1 MRGRTGVLIC
11 LVVVAVASFWT
22 IEPRLHQDFPSM
34 VDDWSAI
41 ENAPEQL
48 RGVLRLGNPEGT
60 RYRPGFVMWNALQ
73 WHTLG
78 APTEFLGPLLW
89 GIARWAVLVV
99 GVTLLTLLLVGR
111 PKGPRDGRWLL
122 AVGVPLVAI
131 TAPSIAIDIARY
143 GPQEPLLLGCM
154 ALGAVLLVR
163 AIDRLLDG
171 EPAGPAVL
179 FAVGLGLVLWAFGVL
194 QKEPSICVLLLAPF
208 LWPTIKQQRGRWAL
222 LDEGRRRGLGLVAA
236 AILLPFVPMVVRT
249 TQLALT
255 GEPLYGDLSAGKSFT
270 TRLSDQLSQAGGVLH
285 TELPTIV
292 AVAAIVLLAA
302 LVFRVGVD
310 WISVGLLLVAFGFIV
325 FAAHA
330 GVVAS
335 RYYIPAIA
343 LAALV
348 LARSAVRLGSVVV
361 VVVGVF
367 LIGGGLVTARSAH
380 GWVWGWVDAERA
392 QEGLVREAEARAAG
406 GCPVAVV
413 GLNAEFV
420 EALPVLMPLARERP
434 RDCADGERFVA
445 LLDEGGPGTV
455 TPPDNPVLAA
465 CKPDPEP
472 VWTSSVGQ
480 LLRCTA

>member
-11 LVVVAVASFWT
+11 LAVVAVVSFWT
-22 IEPRLHQDFPSM
+22 IEPRLHHDFPSM

-48 RGVLRLGNPEGT
+48 RGLLRLGNPEGT

-78 APTEFLGPLLW
+78 APGSFLGPQLW
-89 GIARWAVLVV
+89 GIARWAVLVL
-99 GVTLLTLLLVGR
+99 GVTLLTVLLVGR
-111 PKGPRDGRWLL
+111 PERWRDARWLVI
-122 AVGVPLVAI
+122 VGVPLAAI
-131 TAPSIAIDIARY
+131 TAPSIAIDIARF

-171 EPAGPAVL
+171 ERAGPGVL
-179 FAVGLGLVLWAFGVL
+179 LAVGAGLVVWAFGVL
-194 QKEPSICVLLLAPF
+194 QKEPSISVLLLAPF
-208 LWPTIKQQRGRWAL
+208 LWPTLREQRARWAL
-222 LDEGRRRGLGLVAA
+222 LDDGRRRALGLLAA
-236 AILLPFVPMVVRT
+236 GILLPFVPMVTRT

-255 GEPLYGDLSAGKSFT
+255 GEPLYGDVSAGKSLS

-292 AVAAIVLLAA
+292 FVAAILLLAA
-302 LVFRVGVD
+302 VAFRIGVD
-310 WISVGLLLVAFGFIV
+310 WLSVGLLVVALGFIG

-335 RYYIPAIA
+335 RYLIPAIA
-343 LAALV
+343 LASLV
-348 LARSAVRLGSVVV
+348 LARSAVRLGSVVA
-361 VVVGVF
+361 VVVGVV
-367 LIGGGLVTARSAH
+367 LIGWGLGTARSAH
-380 GWVWGWVDAERA
+380 DWVWWWVGTEQA
-392 QEGLVREAEARAAG
+392 QEGIVREAEARRAG

-413 GLNAEFV
+413 GLNVEFV
-420 EALPVLMPLARERP
+420 AALPVLMPLARERP
-434 RDCADGERFVA
+434 RDCAAGESFVA
-445 LLDEGGPGTV
+445 LLDEGGAGTE

-465 CKPDPEP
+465 CRPEPEP
-472 VWTSSVGQ
+472 VFSTSAGK
-480 LLRCTA
+480 LLRCTS

>member
-1 MRGRTGVLIC
+1 
-11 LVVVAVASFWT
+11 
-22 IEPRLHQDFPSM
+22 M

-41 ENAPEQL
+41 EKAPEQL
-48 RGVLRLGNPEGT
+48 RGILRLGNPEGT

-78 APTEFLGPLLW
+78 APGDFFGPQLW

-99 GVTLLTLLLVGR
+99 GVTLLTVLLVGR
-111 PKGPRDGRWLL
+111 PARWRDGRWLL
-122 AVGVPLVAI
+122 VVGVPLVAI
-131 TAPSIAIDIARY
+131 TAPSIAVDIARF

-163 AIDRLLDG
+163 ALDRLLDG
-171 EPAGPAVL
+171 EREGPGML
-179 FAVGLGLVLWAFGVL
+179 LAVGSGLVLWAFGVL
-194 QKEPSICVLLLAPF
+194 QKEPSISVLLLAPF
-208 LWPTIKQQRGRWAL
+208 LWPTLREQRGRWAL
-222 LDEGRRRGLGLVAA
+222 LDGGRRRTVGLLAA
-236 AILLPFVPMVVRT
+236 GILLPFVPMVVRT

-255 GEPLYGDLSAGKSFT
+255 GEPLYGDLSAGKSLS

-285 TELPTIV
+285 TELPTVVFV
-292 AVAAIVLLAA
+292 ASIVLLAA
-302 LVFRVGVD
+302 VAFRVGID
-310 WISVGLLLVAFGFIV
+310 WLSVGLLVVAVGFIG

-348 LARSAVRLGSVVV
+348 LARSAVRLGPVVV
-361 VVVGVF
+361 VVVGVA
-367 LIGGGLVTARSAH
+367 LIGWGLVTAHNARDL
-380 GWVWGWVDAERA
+380 VWAWVDSEQA
-392 QEGLVREAEARAAG
+392 QERLVREAEARTAG

-434 RDCADGERFVA
+434 RGCAAGERFVA

-455 TPPDNPVLAA
+455 TPPDDPVLAA
-465 CKPDPEP
+465 CRPGPEP
-472 VWTSSVGQ
+472 VWIESVGR
-480 LLRCTA
+480 LLRCTS